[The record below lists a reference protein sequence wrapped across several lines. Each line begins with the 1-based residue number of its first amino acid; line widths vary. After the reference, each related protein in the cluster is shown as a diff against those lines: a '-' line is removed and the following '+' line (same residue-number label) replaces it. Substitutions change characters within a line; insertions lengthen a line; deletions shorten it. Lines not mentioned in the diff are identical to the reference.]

1 MVHVPRPYG
10 NIISGHSNAPYTNIF
25 NLNPFVEDPQWWDY
39 LGYDDE
45 EQYNRRM
52 TILNQLKAQNE
63 NSLNIFYLD
72 DESSEFFGYSYE
84 EILAMADNGTVIPD
98 EVLEWAKS
106 MAQNNPTTESV
117 SVQTD
122 DAEALYISLKNNPDM
137 NIKSIADIF
146 KKKCE
151 ENRQLLAEYNETLV
165 TLNKDVSVLKNEIE
179 TIVEKTK
186 KDLEPLKD
194 EWDDINYKLSNGIP
208 LTEDENIRAQFLRD
222 KFGEID
228 GDCKSQIYSKIINI
242 NYYMDTIAEVTLKI
256 EIANSFSRV
265 SKTILDDLNDPQASG
280 TGKSVISS
288 KNYSI
293 IEELSNE
300 DLSTD
305 FTTALFNVVYKLNTE
320 ITDVDFKSG
329 SMQEV
334 LNQIAE
340 IGGFKL
346 DDPNHSINLSFID
359 DIDFSL
365 LDNEGDNIVKE
376 DEETEGE
383 KGEVSNDLPEDLEDV
398 TVDVPLDN
406 EPDPIFGYNP
416 EGAKIFKDFS
426 FNNSPAE
433 ISYITPVAG
442 TFNQG
447 NNNKKR

>member
-10 NIISGHSNAPYTNIF
+10 NMISGQSNPPVHNMF
-25 NLNPFVEDPQWWDY
+25 NLNPFVENPQWWDY

-45 EQYNRRM
+45 EQYNRRL

-84 EILAMADNGTVIPD
+84 EILEMSDNGTVIP
-98 EVLEWAKS
+98 EEILNWAQS
-106 MAQNNPTTESV
+106 MAQNNPTTKSEPI
-117 SVQTD
+117 QTD

-137 NIKSIADIF
+137 NIKSSADIF
-146 KKKCE
+146 TKKCE
-151 ENRQLLAEYNETLV
+151 ENRLILTEYNETLV

-179 TIVEKTK
+179 AIVEKTK
-186 KDLEPLKD
+186 KELEPLKD
-194 EWDDINYKLSNGIP
+194 EWDDISYKLSNGIP
-208 LTEDENIRAQFLRD
+208 LTEDENIRAQFLKD

-228 GDCKSQIYSKIINI
+228 EDCKSQIYSKIINI
-242 NYYMDTIAEVTLKI
+242 NYYLDMIAEVTLKI
-256 EIANSFSRV
+256 EVANSFSRV

-280 TGKSVISS
+280 SGKSVISS
-288 KNYSI
+288 NNYSVQD
-293 IEELSNE
+293 ELSNE

-305 FTTALFNVVYKLNTE
+305 YTTALFNVVYKLDAEVTE
-320 ITDVDFKSG
+320 VDFKSG
-329 SMQEV
+329 SMQEI
-334 LNQIAE
+334 LNEMAQ

-365 LDNEGDNIVKE
+365 LNNEGDNVVEE
-376 DEETEGE
+376 DETDEEETEE
-383 KGEVSNDLPEDLEDV
+383 ESDLSEDFENL
-398 TVDVPLDN
+398 TVEVPLET

-416 EGAKIFKDFS
+416 EAIKVFKDFS
-426 FNNSPAE
+426 FDNSSSEKP
-433 ISYITPVAG
+433 YIKPVAG

-447 NNNKKR
+447 NSNKKR